1 MRHRDRYLFDLQ
13 GYLTV
18 PDALSTEAVEELNE
32 AVDGMAEREIGP
44 EETAHRWF
52 HLLARSRA
60 FRALIDNPPV
70 LPILEEL
77 LGKEFRLDH
86 EYVDLIRSGMGP
98 IGSGLHGG
106 AVPFRPIEYYWSGGG
121 QLHSGLVVV
130 AYNLKN
136 VGPDDGGFAC
146 VPGSHKS
153 TFAYPDD
160 WKDLSDPHP
169 CVRAVCGPAG
179 SAIVFTEALEHGTLP
194 WRGRDERRT
203 VFYKTDHVQ
212 LARIG
217 LWTPASAT
225 TGMAVRRSHMLYAG
239 RLEDVTL
246 LLGQIRVGGWV
257 VIGSRPRQ
265 RPRAVLVENG
275 TSLVPPPPR
284 QRAVFQCLGEDDGA
298 SRGSAHPSNTRVRV

>member
-13 GYLTV
+13 GYLSV
-18 PDALSTEAVEELNE
+18 PDALSPEAVEELNE
-32 AVDGMAEREIGP
+32 AIDGMAERDVAPG
-44 EETAHRWF
+44 ETAHRWF

-60 FRALIDNPPV
+60 FQDLIDNQPV
-70 LPILEEL
+70 LPMLEEL

-106 AVPFRPIEYYWSGGG
+106 AVPFRPIEYYWSGDG
-121 QLHSGLVVV
+121 QLHSGLIVV

-153 TFAYPDD
+153 AFAYPDG

-169 CVRAVCGPAG
+169 CVRTVGGSAG

-203 VFYKTDHVQ
+203 VFYKYSPRPLAWSRTYYDPSAYPDLTEQQRDILRSPGIEHV
-212 LARIG
+212 
-217 LWTPASAT
+217 
-225 TGMAVRRSHMLYAG
+225 
-239 RLEDVTL
+239 
-246 LLGQIRVGGWV
+246 
-257 VIGSRPRQ
+257 
-265 RPRAVLVENG
+265 
-275 TSLVPPPPR
+275 
-284 QRAVFQCLGEDDGA
+284 
-298 SRGSAHPSNTRVRV
+298 